1 MPLSDSMHGINTSAL
16 TFLHTNQG
24 DITDYV
30 IAIFV
35 YKNIRMNLQIFVIVV
50 WQVLLMVGRSLNC
63 SAETPDTFVKHRSD

>member
-50 WQVLLMVGRSLNC
+50 W
-63 SAETPDTFVKHRSD
+63 